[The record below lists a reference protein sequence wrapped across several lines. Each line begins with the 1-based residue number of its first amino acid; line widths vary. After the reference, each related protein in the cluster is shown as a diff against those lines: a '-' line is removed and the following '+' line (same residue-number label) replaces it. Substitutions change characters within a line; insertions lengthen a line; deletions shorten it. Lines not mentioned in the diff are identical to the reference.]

1 MPARYLSRRL
11 SAACLALAATTAAS
25 APLWIDVR
33 SPAEYAEQHLGADP
47 NIPYADIAG
56 RIAEVAP
63 DKSTEIALYC
73 AAGGRA
79 GTATAQLQR
88 LGYTNVRNAGGI
100 SQVRKERGCD
110 AVPEADGASIPCPVV
125 EGGR

>member
-1 MPARYLSRRL
+1 MPAGHLSRL
-11 SAACLALAATTAAS
+11 FSAACLALATATATS

-33 SPAEYAEQHLGADP
+33 SPGEYADQHLRGDP
-47 NIPYADIAG
+47 NIPYADIAR
-56 RIAEVAP
+56 RIAEIAP

-79 GTATAQLQR
+79 GTAAAQLER
-88 LGYTNVRNAGGI
+88 LGYSNVRNAGGI

-110 AVPEADGASIPCPVV
+110 ATPEADEASIPCPV
-125 EGGR
+125 EADL

>member
-1 MPARYLSRRL
+1 MPARYLYRSV
-11 SAACLALAATTAAS
+11 SAACLALVAATAAS

-33 SPAEYAEQHLGADP
+33 SPEEYAAQHLGSDP
-47 NIPYADIAG
+47 NIPYADIAR
-56 RIAEVAP
+56 RIAAIAP

-100 SQVRKERGCD
+100 SQVGKERGCD
-110 AVPEADGASIPCPVV
+110 ATAQDDGSSIPCPAQ
-125 EGGR
+125 GIR

>member
-1 MPARYLSRRL
+1 MPARYLYRSL
-11 SAACLALAATTAAS
+11 SAACLALAAATAAS

-33 SPAEYAEQHLGADP
+33 SPAEYAEQHLGSDP
-47 NIPYADIAG
+47 NIPYADIAL
-56 RIAEVAP
+56 RIAAIAP

-79 GTATAQLQR
+79 GTAQAQLER

-100 SQVRKERGCD
+100 SEVRKERGCD
-110 AVPEADGASIPCPVV
+110 ATPEDDGASILCPVQA
-125 EGGR
+125 GR